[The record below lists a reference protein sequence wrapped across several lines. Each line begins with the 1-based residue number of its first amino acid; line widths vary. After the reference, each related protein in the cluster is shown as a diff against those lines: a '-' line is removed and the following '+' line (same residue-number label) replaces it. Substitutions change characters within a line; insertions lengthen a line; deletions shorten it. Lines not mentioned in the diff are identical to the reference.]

1 MHGTTRAR
9 PTYRDASNVRART
22 GISRRRPARGLAA
35 LALLAGAGAAVPAMA
50 SSAVAAGSPASS
62 SAVLPGPSDGL
73 QVHDRMMPATS
84 PDAVHHDAP
93 TGGGQSWDA
102 ATGPVQYGPDVSSW
116 QHPNGAAINWGAVA
130 GSGQAFAIVKA
141 TESGYTNP
149 YLGKDIAN
157 AHAAGLTVGAYAYA
171 RPQYD
176 ATAQA
181 DAFVQAM
188 GSLPAPSLP
197 PILDLEEAG
206 GLAPG
211 DLIGWTH
218 TFLDRV
224 QGRTGITPMIYS
236 GPWFW
241 SSAMA
246 NNTGFSAYPLWEASY
261 TTASAPQHMA
271 SWPTYRLWQFT
282 ASASI
287 PGIAG
292 GVDQSRF
299 NGTADQLAVSPG
311 AIGVHYSELGGSAG
325 FLGAQQGGEQ
335 TAPDGVGRFTQYQY
349 GAIYW
354 TPATGAHEVH
364 GAIWA
369 EWAATGWETGPT
381 GYPVTDEMG
390 TPDGVGRFNHFSKGG
405 SVYWTAA
412 TGAHEVHGAIRVE
425 WAATGWETGP
435 TGYPV
440 TDEMTTPDGVG
451 RFNHFSKDGS
461 IYWTAATGAHE
472 VHGAIRTAWAAAGW
486 ETGRVG
492 YPVTAEY
499 AVPDGRA
506 SDFQHGR
513 ISWNA
518 SSGLTAVTY
527 S

>member
-141 TESGYTNP
+141 TEAGYTNP

-171 RPQYD
+171 LPKYD

-181 DAFVQAM
+181 DAFAQAI
-188 GSLPAPSLP
+188 GSLPTPSLP
-197 PILDLEEAG
+197 PILDLEDAG

-211 DLIGWTH
+211 DLVGWTH

-261 TTASAPQHMA
+261 TTASAPQRMA

-282 ASASI
+282 DSASI

-299 NGTADQLAVSPG
+299 NGTADQLGASPG
-311 AIGVHYSELGGSAG
+311 AIGVHYAELGGSAG
-325 FLGAQQGGEQ
+325 FLGAQHGGEQ

-412 TGAHEVHGAIRVE
+412 TGAHEVHGAIRAE
-425 WAATGWETGP
+425 WASTGWETGP

-440 TDEMTTPDGVG
+440 TDEMTTRDGVG
-451 RFNHFSKDGS
+451 RFTHFSKGGS
-461 IYWTAATGAHE
+461 VYWTAATGAHE
-472 VHGAIRTAWAAAGW
+472 VHGAIRTAWAAGGW

-499 AVPDGRA
+499 AVPGGRA

-513 ISWNA
+513 ISWSA
-518 SSGLTAVTY
+518 SSGLTTVTY